1 MRHEEILGLL
11 PTLKWG
17 MEASPGLT
25 LFLYELIFWVLVLAL
40 TAALA
45 RWKPA
50 ILVNAESRI
59 RSFAQHTRIW
69 LPVFIFSVIA
79 IRVSLLPWV
88 PVPIPEVH
96 DEFSY
101 LLGSDTFAHGRLT
114 NPPHPMWEHFESFH
128 INVLPTYQSMYP
140 PAQGLTLALGQQLTG
155 VPWAGVV
162 LSTALLCGA
171 IYWMLLG
178 WLPPSWAWLGGVFAV
193 LRYSIFSYWINS
205 YWGGSVAALGGA
217 LLLGCYPRIRKEF
230 KSRTLLLAAVALLIL
245 ANSRPLEGF
254 MFSLPFLGGVALLAF
269 GKARTEFKSVAVKLT
284 PAIAVLLL
292 GAVGLLYYNW
302 RGTGNAL
309 VMPYMVNLK
318 TYHISN
324 PFIFQKPNPIPQYR
338 DATMRAFYVIHE
350 YPDVARMKVGPRWD
364 EFTYLAR
371 LKDAVF
377 YAFYLWPWFLVIV
390 PAFYVMCRDKQFRIV
405 PLALASMALALY
417 AQIWNPTPHY
427 AAPATGAVVL
437 LVLYGLRRIASGW
450 SAGPWFLRATAM
462 VFAIWLLSP
471 IAERLRDPFANHPF
485 QISQGKITDALGS
498 SGERIP
504 LQLQRAR
511 IESQLLRT
519 PGKHLVIVHPKYHD
533 IPGIDFVFNRADID
547 NAKIVWARDKGY
559 LDNRELINYFA
570 DRQVW
575 YADRGNQLV
584 PLLPYDQAILPWKL
598 ALSKFEQPGSEPA
611 DADQDHTG
619 QHLLR
624 RLSSPAAAV
633 SR

>member
-11 PTLKWG
+11 PSLKW
-17 MEASPGLT
+17 MMDNSPGLT
-25 LFLYELIFWVLVLAL
+25 LFLYELIFWALVIAL
-40 TAALA
+40 TFILL

-50 ILVNAESRI
+50 ILERAESRV
-59 RSFAQHTRIW
+59 RGFAQHTRIW

-79 IRVSLLPWV
+79 IRTAMLPWV

-114 NPPHPMWEHFESFH
+114 NPPHPMWQHFESFH
-128 INVLPTYQSMYP
+128 INVQPTYQSMYP
-140 PAQGLTLALGQQLTG
+140 PAQGLTLAVGQKLIG

-178 WLPPSWAWLGGVFAV
+178 WLPTSWAWLGGVFAV
-193 LRYSIFSYWINS
+193 LRYSIFSYWNNS

-217 LLLGCYPRIRKEF
+217 LLLGCYPRLREEF
-230 KSRTLLLAAVALLIL
+230 RTRILLLSAVALLIL

-254 MFSLPFLGGVALLAF
+254 MFSLPFLGGIGILLLRKAKTEFRMVAAKFAPAVAL
-269 GKARTEFKSVAVKLT
+269 
-284 PAIAVLLL
+284 LLL

-302 RGTGNAL
+302 RGTGHPL
-309 VMPYMVNLK
+309 LMPYMVNLK

-324 PFIFQKPNPIPQYR
+324 PFIFQRPNPIPQYR
-338 DATMRAFYVIHE
+338 DATMRSFYVIHE
-350 YPDVARMKVGPRWD
+350 YPDVLRMRMGQRG
-364 EFTYLAR
+364 EELIYLFR

-377 YAFYLWPWFLVIV
+377 YAFYLWPWFLLVV
-390 PAFYVMCRDKQFRIV
+390 PTAYVMLKDKRLRII
-405 PLALASMALALY
+405 PLALLSMALVLY

-427 AAPATGAVVL
+427 AAPAAGAVIL
-437 LVLYGLRRIASGW
+437 IVLYGLRRIAS
-450 SAGPWFLRATAM
+450 SLTAGPWFCRATVI
-462 VFAIWLLSP
+462 VFGLWLLSP
-471 IAERLRDPFANHPF
+471 ITERLRDPYAQHPF
-485 QISQGKITDALGS
+485 QISQGKISDAVDV
-498 SGERIP
+498 SGARIP

-511 IESQLLRT
+511 IESQLSRT

-533 IPGIDFVFNRADID
+533 IPGIDFVFNKAIID
-547 NAKIVWARDKGY
+547 DAKIVWARDEGY
-559 LDNRELINYFA
+559 LDNRELVNYYP

-598 ALSKFEQPGSEPA
+598 ALSKYETSEEQDAYQNLAGAHAVEPRLGSA
-611 DADQDHTG
+611 Q
-619 QHLLR
+619 R
-624 RLSSPAAAV
+624 
-633 SR
+633 